1 MEKETYGSLLKER
14 GVDTQKVFGFLEFKA
29 LENMPITPVVDDEV
43 KKSDNQDSKENLFNQ
58 IYSVNPLTNLPQG
71 DIAVFMNA
79 NTSPQVRDFI
89 VNELM
94 RPDGT
99 EKATSFD
106 GLSDDELY
114 SLSRQH
120 GEDIQAYKLRMFNV
134 IRQGVQKK
142 SSSATTE

>member
-1 MEKETYGSLLKER
+1 MEKTTYGSLLASR
-14 GVDTQKVFGFLEFKA
+14 GVDINKIFGFIDFRA
-29 LENMPITPVVDDEV
+29 LKDMPIDVSDE
-43 KKSDNQDSKENLFNQ
+43 KFDNSADNISAKDNLFSQ
-58 IYSVNPLTNLPQG
+58 IYAVNPLTNLPQG

-94 RPDGT
+94 KPDGS

-142 SSSATTE
+142 PSSTT

>member
-1 MEKETYGSLLKER
+1 MEKETYGDLLKER
-14 GVDTQKVFGFLEFKA
+14 GVDTQKVFGFVEFRA
-29 LENMPITPVVDDEV
+29 LENMHVSPLAESEI
-43 KKSDNQDSKENLFNQ
+43 KKSDNKDSKENLFNQ

-71 DIAVFMNA
+71 DIAVFMNQ

-94 RPDGT
+94 RPDGSD
-99 EKATSFD
+99 KATSFD

-134 IRQGVQKK
+134 IRQSVQKK
-142 SSSATTE
+142 SSSTT